1 MDKAIRDEEA
11 RIIEYGKLAISSE
24 HKEED
29 YKLAIKDSSGR
40 IESLKI
46 QREQIVRQL
55 SCNDA
60 AKKEMERIE
69 KYLLE
74 NRAVVDTYNDSTVRR
89 LISSIEVTPELDLKI
104 YIKGG
109 YEITE
114 KYLPLKNSA

>member
-1 MDKAIRDEEA
+1 MRVGCFSVNIKWGLWISKRSSSA
-11 RIIEYGKLAISSE
+11 RCGR
-24 HKEED
+24 HN
-29 YKLAIKDSSGR
+29 YKFLI
-40 IESLKI
+40 
-46 QREQIVRQL
+46 

-114 KYLPLKNSA
+114 KYFPLKNSA